1 MEMYV
6 CIYLL
11 QMDPSP
17 VAELQKEIIFMR
29 LKNENVSTK
38 TSDFRFRPLTFI

>member
-1 MEMYV
+1 MYV

-17 VAELQKEIIFMR
+17 VADEFERMCMEAAVAQY
-29 LKNENVSTK
+29 
-38 TSDFRFRPLTFI
+38 